1 MDKRSKTEFITMA
14 AVIGWFIFIGIIA
27 YIFA

>member
-1 MDKRSKTEFITMA
+1 MDKSSKTELITMA
-14 AVIGWFIFIGIIA
+14 VVIGWFIFIGIVA

>member
-1 MDKRSKTEFITMA
+1 MEKESKTEFITMA
-14 AVIGWFIFIGIIA
+14 VVIGWFIFIGVIA